1 MDLPPDLKLD
11 DEVRLDKIAFSE
23 DRAKNTDL
31 SLTQCSILLCQ
42 FYCVKRS
49 KPRNDPL
56 LKEELM
62 PYLDVI
68 LSNKNTN
75 WCLKSLALLERTK
88 LEKNENRGVE
98 RALMQMHTLVDN
110 LPWPK
115 ESCHSR
121 YNLFVSNFLY
131 SQTWH

>member
-1 MDLPPDLKLD
+1 MTIPFNKL
-11 DEVRLDKIAFSE
+11 S
-23 DRAKNTDL
+23 
-31 SLTQCSILLCQ
+31 CSN
-42 FYCVKRS
+42 
-49 KPRNDPL
+49 PRNDPL

-121 YNLFVSNFLY
+121 FNLFVSNFYIRFYIQENFKKIL
-131 SQTWH
+131 SSLHFFQKRTKAFA

>member
-1 MDLPPDLKLD
+1 MTTPFNKLP
-11 DEVRLDKIAFSE
+11 
-23 DRAKNTDL
+23 
-31 SLTQCSILLCQ
+31 C
-42 FYCVKRS
+42 S

-98 RALMQMHTLVDN
+98 RALMQMHALVDN

-121 YNLFVSNFLY
+121 FNLFVSDFYIRFYIQEN
-131 SQTWH
+131 